1 MFTLEDDVYEEISV
15 SNEDYE
21 DRLKLMRRLESRE
34 KDRQELALESVFEEL
49 KKKATMTKEDDFETM
64 TNQSMLEIKDEKK
77 QVNIYK
83 PTLKKEVKQTPFQQQ
98 FYP

>member
-21 DRLKLMRRLESRE
+21 DRLKLMRQLDKRE
-34 KDRQELALESVFEEL
+34 KDRKELSLESVFEEL
-49 KKKATMTKEDDFETM
+49 KKKATITREDDFETM

-83 PTLKKEVKQTPFQQQ
+83 PTLKKQVNL
-98 FYP
+98 

>member
-21 DRLKLMRRLESRE
+21 DRLKLMRQLDKRE
-34 KDRQELALESVFEEL
+34 KDREELSLESVFEEL
-49 KKKATMTKEDDFETM
+49 KKKVTITREDDFETM

-83 PTLKKEVKQTPFQQQ
+83 PTLKKQVNL
-98 FYP
+98 

>member
-21 DRLKLMRRLESRE
+21 DRLKLMRQLDKRE
-34 KDRQELALESVFEEL
+34 KDREELSLQSVFEEL
-49 KKKATMTKEDDFETM
+49 KKKATITREDDFETM

-83 PTLKKEVKQTPFQQQ
+83 PTLKKQVNL
-98 FYP
+98 